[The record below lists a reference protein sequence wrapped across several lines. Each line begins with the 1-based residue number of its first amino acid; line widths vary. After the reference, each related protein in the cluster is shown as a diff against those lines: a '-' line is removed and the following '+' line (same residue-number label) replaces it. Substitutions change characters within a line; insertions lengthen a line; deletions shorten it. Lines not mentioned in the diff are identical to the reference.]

1 MTATHYEAQDI
12 VLEIVAHL
20 LTFALVCTHAG
31 AREASTAFKL
41 DPWSAARN
49 AAAVVEQEPRGGRAP
64 SECVVVVHGRV
75 RVKKEIYGY
84 RCVLSWARLLALLF
98 HLPVLLFRRSALPSA
113 LLACVY
119 THLSACLARLFTSLH
134 ARLSEC
140 LALPAHSPLYRFAER
155 NVHRILKSS
164 TCRTCLCRRSSTK
177 PSACGFRSH
186 WSSATVITTI
196 PQKSRW
202 KTIVGVL
209 GNACKVYHDR
219 LVGWQ

>member
-12 VLEIVAHL
+12 VLEIVAHF
-20 LTFALVCTHAG
+20 LTFECALVCTHAG

-84 RCVLSWARLLALLF
+84 RCVVLSWARLTALLF
-98 HLPVLLFRRSALPSA
+98 HLPVLLFRRSALPAA

-119 THLSACLARLFTSLH
+119 THLSACLIARLFTSLH

-140 LALPAHSPLYRFAER
+140 LALPCLACSFASLSFCRKKRASDSQIIDMPDVFMPPLEYETFGMW
-155 NVHRILKSS
+155 ISIPL
-164 TCRTCLCRRSSTK
+164 
-177 PSACGFRSH
+177 
-186 WSSATVITTI
+186 VI
-196 PQKSRW
+196 RD
-202 KTIVGVL
+202 
-209 GNACKVYHDR
+209 GNDTSKRVDGKQS
-219 LVGWQ
+219 LVC

>member
-12 VLEIVAHL
+12 VLEIVAHF

-84 RCVLSWARLLALLF
+84 RCVVLSWARLTALLF
-98 HLPVLLFRRSALPSA
+98 HLPVLLFRRSALPAA

-119 THLSACLARLFTSLH
+119 THLSACLIARLFTSLH

-140 LALPAHSPLYRFAER
+140 LALPAHSPLYRCAER
-155 NVHRILKSS
+155 SVHRILKSS

-186 WSSATVITTI
+186 WSSATVMI
-196 PQKSRW
+196 PQKESMENNRW
-202 KTIVGVL
+202 CVRERVQGL
-209 GNACKVYHDR
+209 P
-219 LVGWQ
+219 

>member
-84 RCVLSWARLLALLF
+84 RCVVLSWARCLPCCSTCLSCCCAGLPCLLPCLLVCIPTF
-98 HLPVLLFRRSALPSA
+98 LHA
-113 LLACVY
+113 LLACSLHCMLAY
-119 THLSACLARLFTSLH
+119 LSALPCLLI
-134 ARLSEC
+134 RLSIVLQKETC
-140 LALPAHSPLYRFAER
+140 IGFSNHRHAGRVYAAARVR
-155 NVHRILKSS
+155 NLRHVDFDPTGHP
-164 TCRTCLCRRSSTK
+164 RR
-177 PSACGFRSH
+177 
-186 WSSATVITTI
+186 
-196 PQKSRW
+196 
-202 KTIVGVL
+202 
-209 GNACKVYHDR
+209 
-219 LVGWQ
+219 